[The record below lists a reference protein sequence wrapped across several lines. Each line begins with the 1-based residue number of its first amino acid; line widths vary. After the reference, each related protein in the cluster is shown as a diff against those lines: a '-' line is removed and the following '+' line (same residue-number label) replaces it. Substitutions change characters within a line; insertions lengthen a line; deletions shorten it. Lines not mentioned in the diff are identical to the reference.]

1 MFYPSKINYVLI
13 SDGFSNYNF
22 VEDYLINKE
31 TIGTYN
37 DLFICSSISD
47 LYKEINNNKTIRV
60 DNKDYY
66 LKKVLRESDVL
77 IINVGMKEL
86 SNTFDKYDINNNYQ
100 YLNKL
105 YYDMQNL
112 INEINKYAYG
122 KIIFIG
128 FYNPTNYY
136 DAKIDSFFYEIDSKL
151 MTLLTKNN
159 IEYISTYEIM
169 KNR

>member
-1 MFYPSKINYVLI
+1 MV
-13 SDGFSNYNF
+13 FSNYNYI
-22 VEDYLINKE
+22 EDYLVNKE

-37 DLFICSSISD
+37 DLFICSSICD

-66 LKKVLRESDVL
+66 FKKVLRESDVL

-86 SNTFDKYDINNNYQ
+86 SNTFDKYDMNNNYQ

-112 INEINKYAYG
+112 INEIN
-122 KIIFIG
+122 
-128 FYNPTNYY
+128 
-136 DAKIDSFFYEIDSKL
+136 
-151 MTLLTKNN
+151 
-159 IEYISTYEIM
+159 
-169 KNR
+169 